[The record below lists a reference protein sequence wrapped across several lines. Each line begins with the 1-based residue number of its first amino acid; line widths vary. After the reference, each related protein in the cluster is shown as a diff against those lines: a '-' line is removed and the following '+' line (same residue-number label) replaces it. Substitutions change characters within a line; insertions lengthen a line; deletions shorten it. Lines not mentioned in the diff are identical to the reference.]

1 MDNMQDTVYQ
11 LSDQNFYSSAE
22 VSWIWIFSTFSD
34 ETQNPIPVSEASA
47 DSEESLK

>member
-11 LSDQNFYSSAE
+11 FSDQ
-22 VSWIWIFSTFSD
+22 IFTPLRRFRGSESFRLLD